1 MNQQRNKIQIK
12 RNRKGN
18 YKGQTKT
25 KLQKIFGEKKNQPE
39 SNY

>member
-12 RNRKGN
+12 ETEKGN

-25 KLQKIFGEKKNQPE
+25 KLQKDFWKKKNQPE